1 MKIKELLRINIDD
14 EVPLVIK
21 AGEQD
26 LAVEEK
32 EISQYIVTHQIE
44 KHLEAFLSNYKLLS
58 TDRIGVWI
66 SGFFG
71 SGKSYFAKILGYLL
85 TNHTLP
91 KGITA
96 RELFNERLSNC
107 SNPEFIKGN
116 IRALN
121 SIASTVVMFEMTADS
136 SLNMETIQQSIFKK
150 FLETCGY
157 SSFPNV
163 AIMEYELNTFGH
175 LEEVRNYIEQTGN
188 DYSKV
193 AQNVGEFRRHAVK
206 AMTERLD
213 YTADEASEFLKS
225 AVNKYDNL
233 SPSVLA
239 EHCVHYTRETG
250 KRLVF
255 IVDEIGQYVISLKDN
270 EDRILALQG
279 VAEAFASKGKGSV
292 RLIVTSQ
299 EKLDQLIANRDFD
312 KRKLGKLTDRFE
324 VRLDLTSENVDEV
337 ARERLLKK
345 KIEAEPLFEKT
356 MRENQGN
363 ITTLSDTNGNYRK
376 TETKDDLMTYYPF
389 HPYQFQL
396 LPDLVQNTIG
406 STYYQATAR
415 KFIFL
420 VDSILKNLKDEE
432 FGRIVSA
439 TDLFDALGPSFFGS
453 GVTHLVNSADQY
465 RGKNVK
471 ASDILKTLH
480 IVKNLKNIGAS
491 ETVITRMLCKNI
503 FDKQY
508 ELTKEVKDALDY
520 LEKARYVTRYNGE
533 ITLVTDLERDFIA
546 EMENTVIDIPKR
558 NEEIVRQLLNIFNY
572 KEIRYGEGPYIP
584 IEWYLDNAAIGG
596 KKKGLQVRIASFA
609 GVDVE
614 GLEFESMNHR
624 DTVYVIPEINE
635 TIGDLAR
642 EIKSLDASLNSFR
655 TKKTGEGIH
664 EILTKYG
671 RIMNDKRNELGR
683 ELRKAIDSGQLL
695 YEGELKP
702 TSSLIN
708 ELKDLLKEKVIPGH
722 YTEITFTTAT
732 SKDIEGALT
741 RPQNTLKTLKVD
753 DDHRVFNDNGD
764 LIETHKIISP
774 VIASLGEDQTGEIL
788 LEKFSLAPYGW
799 TPETIIYSVA
809 CLIRGGKIMVNNS
822 DSYGK
827 AEVHKALKSV
837 SEFKKARIRRSVVL
851 NPSDKQYLMDII
863 NPLLDDGRLS
873 LQSPRSEFISR
884 ALEAMKHLDKRM
896 NLLKKRMEE
905 LGAEVRWNL
914 DTIRTMLNILTGGD
928 NDCLDVFLRERES
941 IRELKETADKTEK
954 FLEKNYEL
962 IRKQK
967 VFLQELEGEIS
978 KNAFGK
984 EQSEELSS
992 LLKEYKNTLP
1002 SIASFGTDLDS
1013 IFERLRN
1020 TYKSY
1025 FNPIHD
1031 ERDQWLAKINKYL
1044 DSIQEEKNALGKRAG
1059 DQDWFIRPNPPCGE
1073 LEIQFSVKCE
1083 KCHTGLNE
1091 ARLYIT
1097 DFEHRL
1103 ERLEDSFDSFMREKS
1118 PEESNGTGKEP
1129 EVQPKRLRLKRKL
1142 TYGELKNKLER
1153 LSVSEDT
1160 ELEIELED

>member
-1 MKIKELLRINIDD
+1 MKIKELLRINIED

-44 KHLEAFLSNYKLLS
+44 RHLETFLTNYKLLS

-71 SGKSYFAKILGYLL
+71 SGKSYFAKIIGYLL

-107 SNPEFIKGN
+107 TNPEFIKGN
-116 IRALN
+116 IKSLN
-121 SIASTVVMFEMTADS
+121 SIPSTIVMFEMTADS

-163 AIMEYELNTFGH
+163 AIMEYELDTFGH
-175 LEEVRNYIEQTGN
+175 LEEIRNYIEQSGN

-193 AQNVGEFRRHAVK
+193 AQNVGEFRRYAVK
-206 AMTERLD
+206 AMTERLG
-213 YTADEASEFLKS
+213 YSPDEAGEFLKS
-225 AVNKYDNL
+225 AVNKYDSL
-233 SPSVLA
+233 SPAVLA
-239 EHCVHYTRETG
+239 EHCVNYTMKTG

-279 VAEAFASKGKGSV
+279 VAEAFAAKGKGSV

-345 KIEAEPLFEKT
+345 KIDAEPLFEKT

-363 ITTLSDTNGNYRK
+363 ITTLSDTGGSYRK

-420 VDSILKNLKDEE
+420 VDTILKNVKDEE
-432 FGRIVSA
+432 FGRVVSA

-453 GVTHLVNSADQY
+453 GVTHLVYSADDY
-465 RGKNVK
+465 MGKNVK

-480 IVKNLKNIGAS
+480 ILKNLNKISAS

-520 LEKARYVTRYNGE
+520 LEKAKYVTRYNGE
-533 ITLVTDLERDFIA
+533 ITLVTDLEREFIA
-546 EMENTVIDIPKR
+546 EMDNTVIDIPKR

-572 KEIRYGEGPYIP
+572 KEIRYGDGPSIP
-584 IEWYLDNAAIGG
+584 IEWYLDNASIGG
-596 KKKGLQVRIASFA
+596 KKKGLQVRIAPFT
-609 GVDVE
+609 GVNVE

-624 DTVYVIPEINE
+624 DTVYVIPEADD

-683 ELRKAIDSGQLL
+683 VLRKAIDSGQLL

-722 YTEITFTTAT
+722 YTEITYTTAT
-732 SKDIEGALT
+732 SKDIDGVLSG
-741 RPQNTLKTLKVD
+741 PQNTLKTIRLD
-753 DDHRVFNDNGD
+753 DDHRVFNDNGE

-774 VIASLGEDQTGEIL
+774 VIDYLGEDQTGETL
-788 LEKFSLAPYGW
+788 LEKFSSPPYGW
-799 TPETIIYSVA
+799 TAETIIYSVA

-822 DSYGK
+822 DYYGK
-827 AEVHKALKSV
+827 ADVHKALKSV
-837 SEFKKARIRRSVVL
+837 SEFKKARLRRSVVL
-851 NPSDKQYLMDII
+851 KPSDKQYLMDII

-896 NLLKKRMEE
+896 NELKEKMEK
-905 LGAEVRWNL
+905 LGADVKWNL
-914 DTIRTMLNILTGGD
+914 DTLRTMINTLTGGD
-928 NDCLDVFLRERES
+928 SDCLDSLLRERDS

-954 FLEKNYEL
+954 FLDKNYEL
-962 IRKQK
+962 IRRQK
-967 VFLQELEGEIS
+967 TFLHELEGEIS
-978 KNAFGK
+978 KGAFEK
-984 EQSEELSS
+984 DQSEKLSAI
-992 LLKEYKNTLP
+992 LKDYKDTLP

-1013 IFERLRN
+1013 TFENLRN

-1031 ERDQWLAKINKYL
+1031 ERDEWLKKIHEYL
-1044 DSIQEEKNALGKRAG
+1044 DSIQEKRNSLGKRAG
-1059 DQDWFIRPNPPCGE
+1059 DQNWFRRPTPPCGE
-1073 LEIQFSVKCE
+1073 LEIQFSIKCE

-1097 DFEHRL
+1097 EFSQRL
-1103 ERLEDSFDSFMREKS
+1103 EKLEDSFDSFMRE
-1118 PEESNGTGKEP
+1118 EP
-1129 EVQPKRLRLKRKL
+1129 SQGSGETHVSKARTKKLTLKRKL
-1142 TYGELKNKLER
+1142 TYRELKRELEK